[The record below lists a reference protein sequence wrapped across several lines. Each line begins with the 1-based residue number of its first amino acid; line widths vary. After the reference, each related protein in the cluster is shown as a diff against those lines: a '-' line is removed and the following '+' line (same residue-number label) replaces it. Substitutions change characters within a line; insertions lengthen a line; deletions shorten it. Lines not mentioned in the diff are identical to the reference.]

1 MGRFLFHAGMVLA
14 ILGMPKGTVAFVN
27 PPQKNCPLVR
37 VDTSS
42 TFSSSLH
49 MVPSSDAK
57 TNNDINIPKIVGLT
71 VPAVAAAAATA
82 ISTNNDVVNSP
93 IAESFV
99 AAAMGVATVSSA
111 TAAVDKWTSG
121 FVPPFNPK
129 AERFDQSTFHGRFCK
144 MFLAC
149 DPLLL
154 LYSKE
159 EVFQYKSFLDEFE
172 TGTESSKNNNNNKKN
187 DPRMDRSLWE
197 AKRIVDAAL
206 HPETSSWIPRPF
218 RMSGYLPY
226 NGPICISMV
235 DATSTASLLFWSWL
249 NQSQNALVNYHNRNS
264 SSEMTN
270 VTLLKSYAI
279 AVISALLVAFGLS
292 HYVQSHFTG
301 EEAVELLRFVAF
313 PSAVIASSLN
323 CFIVRSPEIDSG
335 VPLLNDRLE
344 KVLPDGETSCEAAK
358 RGVFSTTASRAILQM
373 PVYFIPPLLLDTVEP
388 IKLFLEQ
395 NPSSTLPITTYL
407 LLVSFG
413 VGLPAT
419 VGMFPQM
426 SKIDVSDVEEK
437 YQNLVDPQTGETYTE
452 FFYNKG
458 L

>member
-1 MGRFLFHAGMVLA
+1 MGRLLFHGVTFVAMIA
-14 ILGMPKGTVAFVN
+14 MPKATIAFVK
-27 PPQKNCPLVR
+27 PIQKNYSHPR
-37 VDTSS
+37 VHSSS
-42 TFSSSLH
+42 TSSSLY

-57 TNNDINIPKIVGLT
+57 TEEDVNIPKLVGFT
-71 VPAVAAAAATA
+71 VIAAAAASSA
-82 ISTNNDVVNSP
+82 VSNNDIINSP
-93 IAESFV
+93 VAESFV
-99 AAAMGVATVSSA
+99 AAAMGVATVSGA
-111 TAAVDKWTSG
+111 TAIVENWTAG
-121 FVPPFNPK
+121 LVPPFNPK
-129 AERFDQSTFHGRFCK
+129 SERFDQSTFYGRFCK

-159 EVFQYKSFLDEFE
+159 DVMKYKSFLDAFE
-172 TGTESSKNNNNNKKN
+172 ETSTKTKDS
-187 DPRMDRSLWE
+187 RMDHSLWE
-197 AKRIVDAAL
+197 AKRIVDSAL

-235 DATSTASLLFWSWL
+235 DATSIASLLFWSWL
-249 NQSQNALVNYHNRNS
+249 NQSQNALVNFHNRNS

-279 AVISALLVAFGLS
+279 AVASALLVAFGLS
-292 HYVQSHFTG
+292 QYVESHYAG
-301 EEAVELLRFVAF
+301 EQATELLRFVAF

-344 KVLPDGETSCEAAK
+344 KVLPDGETSCEAAE
-358 RGVFSTTASRAILQM
+358 RGVISTTASRAILQM
-373 PVYFIPPLLLDTVEP
+373 PVYFVPPLLLEIVEP
-388 IKLFLEQ
+388 IKNFLEQ
-395 NPSSTLPITTYL
+395 NPSSILPVTTYL

-426 SKIDVSDVEEK
+426 SKIDASDVEEK
-437 YQNLVDPQTGETYTE
+437 YQNLIDPKTGEPYTD
-452 FFYNKG
+452 FLYNKG